1 MPLTLLQTVD
11 FSINNMKA
19 KSHSGHFAGS
29 FKPACTRIHQQHPVS
44 RVTHHLGNVGMP
56 IYEQIGMIGVD
67 KRLRNRIIRELTGRK
82 APVGALHQT
91 DMRHQHPEPFALK
104 LLKTGI
110 NAPNI
115 HSVHIAMHPQQGL
128 VLGNLPGET
137 DSSPEIAG
145 MPDDIDRRQK
155 FFHIVGKGAVGI

>member
-11 FSINNMKA
+11 SSINNMKA
-19 KSHSGHFAGS
+19 KSHSGHFAGP
-29 FKPACTRIHQQHPVS
+29 FKPAGARIHQQHPI
-44 RVTHHLGNVGMP
+44 RRITHHLGNVGMSVNK
-56 IYEQIGMIGVD
+56 QIGMIGVD
-67 KRLRNRIIRELTGRK
+67 KRLRDRIIRKLAGRK

-91 DMRHQHPEPFALK
+91 DMGHQHPKALTLK

-115 HSVHIAMHPQQGL
+115 HSVHITVYPQQGL

>member
-19 KSHSGHFAGS
+19 KSHSGDFPRPVEPAG
-29 FKPACTRIHQQHPVS
+29 ARIHQQHPIS
-44 RVTHHLGNVGMP
+44 RITHHLGNVGMSVNK
-56 IYEQIGMIGVD
+56 QIGMISVD
-67 KRLRNRIIRELTGRK
+67 ERLRNRIIRELTGRK

-104 LLKTGI
+104 LLEAGI

-115 HSVHIAMHPQQGL
+115 YSVHIAMHPQQGL

>member
-19 KSHSGHFAGS
+19 KSHSGHFARP
-29 FKPACTRIHQQHPVS
+29 FETACARIHQQHPI
-44 RVTHHLGNVGMP
+44 RRITHHLGNVGMP
-56 IYEQIGMIGVD
+56 VYEQIGMIGVD
-67 KRLRNRIIRELTGRK
+67 KRLRDRIIRKLAGRK

-91 DMRHQHPEPFALK
+91 DMRHQHPKALTLK
-104 LLKTGI
+104 LLKTGVD
-110 NAPNI
+110 APNI
-115 HSVHIAMHPQQGL
+115 HSVHIAMHPQQGF

-155 FFHIVGKGAVGI
+155 FFYIVGKGAVGI